1 MTSRIGFLGLGVMGE
16 PMARNLAAADIPL
29 LVWNRTRE
37 RTDALVA
44 AGATAAA
51 SVDEVFQNASTIMMM
66 LANEGVTDAVLGRH
80 TEVFAERVAGHLVV
94 STGSTSPEYSRAL
107 AADIRA
113 AGGRFVESPVSGSRK
128 PAEAG
133 QLVAL
138 VGGDAADVDEIR
150 PILAPLTKTV
160 IHCGPVG
167 HGLLMKLAVNH
178 YLVISIAALA
188 EAVHFGDRHG
198 LDLEV
203 LSAALNSGQLASD
216 VTRAKL
222 PKLAEREFSVQAA
235 TEDGLANA
243 GLIAD
248 AARAL
253 GLATPLLDVAEA
265 LYGEAVALGNA
276 RMDMSSV
283 IDAVA
288 ARDGSP
294 PRDHRI

>member
-16 PMARNLAAADIPL
+16 PMARNLAAADISL

-51 SVDEVFQNASTIMMM
+51 SVDEVFQNTSTVMMM
-66 LANEGVTDAVLGRH
+66 LANESVTDAVLGRH

-128 PAEAG
+128 
-133 QLVAL
+133 LVAL

-222 PKLAEREFSVQAA
+222 PKLSQREFSVQAA

-243 GLIAD
+243 CLIAD

-265 LYGEAVALGNA
+265 LYGEAVAFGNA

-283 IDAVA
+283 IDAIA
-288 ARDGSP
+288 ARDGSS